1 MGWTLKRE
9 RKNCRFDSEVRDY
22 LQEVFELGEQT
33 GKKFSAHDVSRNM
46 RVVRDEKGVK
56 IFQSDQYLQPSQ
68 ISSFF
73 SRLSVLARTTKKE
86 VINDD
91 DLEFVQ
97 AMIVVNEALNSVNV
111 QF

>member
-1 MGWTLKRE
+1 
-9 RKNCRFDSEVRDY
+9 
-22 LQEVFELGEQT
+22 
-33 GKKFSAHDVSRNM
+33 M

-56 IFQSDQYLQPSQ
+56 IFQSDQYLQQSQ

-91 DLEFVQ
+91 DLEFVL
-97 AMIVVNEALNSVNV
+97 AMIVVNEALTSVNV

>member
-1 MGWTLKRE
+1 
-9 RKNCRFDSEVRDY
+9 
-22 LQEVFELGEQT
+22 
-33 GKKFSAHDVSRNM
+33 M

-56 IFQSDQYLQPSQ
+56 IFQSDQYLQQSQ

-73 SRLSVLARTTKKE
+73 SRLSVLARTTKKA

-91 DLEFVQ
+91 DLEFVL